1 DHIRQPVRFTDTIHT
16 LHQAGVTAFVELGP
30 DPVLTALTQTT
41 LDTED
46 TVTTAA
52 LREGHPEA
60 LTLTTTLAQLHT
72 HGHPITWPTS
82 PTTQPAIHPAELPT
96 YAFQRDRF
104 WLSPAN
110 TGASAATLGLGTTD
124 HPLLGAA
131 VVLPDGTRLFTGRV
145 SLHTHPWLHD
155 HVVFGTVVLPGVA
168 FLDLLLYA
176 GTQAGCGRIDELV
189 HHAFLAVPPQ
199 GARDLQIT
207 VGTADETDRRP
218 FTMYSRAAHAAPEVE
233 WTRHASGFLAV
244 EEQQPAFEM
253 AAWPPAGATPVDIE
267 EFYRT
272 FINRGYEY
280 GPMFQGFKAG
290 WRLGEDVY
298 AEIAL
303 PQDGDAET
311 YGLHPALLDSAL
323 HPLMLWY
330 NAEDGVRLPFSW
342 SGVTLHATG
351 ARQVRVRLSRPE
363 PDIVSLAIADRSGAP
378 VMTIEALA
386 MRPVGAEQLAA
397 ARSKQPDSLYRVQWN
412 KISTGTNRPAGLPF
426 AVLGDKELA
435 GTLGRLGIAAECHD
449 GLAAL
454 QETVPASIAGLLLPV
469 AAADLEV
476 ATGTHSTA
484 ASVLSTL
491 QEFLADER
499 FAGTTLA
506 VLTHG
511 AIAVRDEEDVPDLAA
526 SAVWGLVR
534 TAQSENPGRI
544 VLLDHDDSDLSLR
557 ALPAALA
564 GDASQF
570 ALRAGD
576 LLVPRLARATVAT
589 EAAAPLDPAG
599 TVLLTGGTGTLGT
612 LIARHLVTEHGI
624 RHLHLVSRRGAAAE
638 GADQL
643 RSELTALGAEVTLSA
658 CDTADGE
665 ALATLLGSLPA
676 EHPLT
681 AVVHAAGIL
690 DDSTVPSLTAD
701 RLDAVLRPKV
711 DAAWHLHQATK
722 HLDLAAF
729 VLFSSVAGLIG
740 NAGQANYAAANTFLD
755 ALAQH
760 RRAQGLAGLSLAWG
774 LWEQDSGMAG
784 ALDEAGRARLN
795 RGGIAP
801 VPTGQALELL
811 DIALTQDRALL
822 VPAKLDVSGLGSD
835 GETVPPMLRGLVGT
849 TTRRKARNVVDAT
862 TFQQRL
868 ADRSAEEQVRILQ
881 DHILNQLAAV
891 LGHSSAAALDG
902 QTGFLEIGLDSLTAV
917 EFRNTLNRDTGLRL
931 PATTLFD
938 YPTPAELAAFLRTE
952 FAPTSTAADVAD
964 PLAFALELDRLEV
977 GLPTLF
983 PAARDG
989 LALRLQGFLTK
1000 LTELQQAADH
1010 AGAVATVRIDSATD
1024 DEIFDFIDNELG
1036 LGTDGE

>member
-1 DHIRQPVRFTDTIHT
+1 
-16 LHQAGVTAFVELGP
+16 
-30 DPVLTALTQTT
+30 
-41 LDTED
+41 
-46 TVTTAA
+46 
-52 LREGHPEA
+52 
-60 LTLTTTLAQLHT
+60 
-72 HGHPITWPTS
+72 
-82 PTTQPAIHPAELPT
+82 
-96 YAFQRDRF
+96 FQRDRY
-104 WLSPAN
+104 WLHPTH
-110 TGASAATLGLGTTD
+110 TGTNAATLGLGTTN

-176 GTQAGCGRIDELV
+176 GAQAGCGRIDELV

-207 VGTADETDRRP
+207 VGTPDETDRRP
-218 FTMYSRAAHAAPEVE
+218 FTMYSRPADAAPDEE
-233 WTRHASGFLAV
+233 WTRHASGFLAT
-244 EEQQPAFEM
+244 EERRPAFDL
-253 AAWPPAGATPVDIE
+253 AAWPPPGATPVDID

-303 PQDGDAET
+303 PEDGDAET

-330 NAEDGVRLPFSW
+330 HAEDGVRLPFSW

-351 ARQVRVRLSRPE
+351 ARHVRVRLSRPE
-363 PDIVSLAIADRSGAP
+363 PDLVSLAIADRSGAP

-386 MRPVGAEQLAA
+386 MRPVAAEQLAA
-397 ARSKQPDSLYRVQWN
+397 ARGRQPDSLYQVRWT
-412 KISTGTNRPAGLPF
+412 KLPTGSTRSAGAPF
-426 AVLGDKELA
+426 AVLGDKALA
-435 GTLGRLGIAAECHD
+435 NTLGRLGTAAEYHE

-454 QETVPASIAGLLLPV
+454 QENGPAGVAALLLPV
-469 AAADLEV
+469 GTDGLPLAAGAHGTAAA
-476 ATGTHSTA
+476 
-484 ASVLSTL
+484 VLATL
-491 QEFLADER
+491 QGFLADER

-506 VLTHG
+506 VLTRG
-511 AIAVRDEEDVPDLAA
+511 ALAVRDEEDVPDLAA

-534 TAQSENPGRI
+534 TAQSENPGRF
-544 VLLDHDDSDLSLR
+544 VLLDHDDSDLSWR

-564 GDASQF
+564 ADAPQG
-570 ALRAGD
+570 ALRAGE

-589 EAAAPLDPAG
+589 EAAVPLDPAG
-599 TVLLTGGTGTLGT
+599 TVLLTGGTGTLGQ
-612 LIARHLVTEHGI
+612 LIARRLVTEHGV
-624 RHLHLVSRRGAAAE
+624 RHLHLVSRSGPDAPGATELVA
-638 GADQL
+638 G
-643 RSELTALGAEVTLSA
+643 LTALGAEVTLSA
-658 CDTADGE
+658 CDTADGAAVA
-665 ALATLLGSLPA
+665 ALVAAVPA
-676 EHPLT
+676 GHPLT
-681 AVVHAAGIL
+681 AVVHAAGVL
-690 DDSTVPSLTAD
+690 DDSTLPSLTPE
-701 RLDAVLRPKV
+701 RLATVLRPKV
-711 DAAWHLHQATK
+711 DAAWQLHEATK

-801 VPTGQALELL
+801 VPTGQALELFDL
-811 DIALTQDRALL
+811 ALTQDRALL
-822 VPAKLDVSGLGSD
+822 VPARLDLRGLGSD
-835 GETVPPMLRGLVGT
+835 GGTVPPMFRGLVGT
-849 TTRRKARNVVDAT
+849 TARRKARDVVDTA

-868 ADRSAEEQVRILQ
+868 AGRSEEEQVRSLQ
-881 DHILNQLAAV
+881 EHILNQLATV
-891 LGHSSAAALDG
+891 LGHGSATALDG

-952 FAPTSTAADVAD
+952 LAPAPSPAGAGDGGQLPFAA
-964 PLAFALELDRLEV
+964 ELDRLEAD
-977 GLPTLF
+977 LPTLF
-983 PAARDG
+983 PDARDG
-989 LALRLQGFLTK
+989 LALRLEGFLAK
-1000 LTELQQAADH
+1000 LTELRQAADS
-1010 AGAVATVRIDSATD
+1010 AAAVATTVRMDSATD

-1036 LGTDGE
+1036 LGADGE